1 MTTNNVEV
9 LSCNAI
15 VKDFCKKHDPRNN
28 QPLRKAL
35 VEELLRG
42 EFHIYF
48 FKSDFPDYEWATP
61 DSWDEFVQ
69 EHWDDLADDYLESL
83 KDALRN
89 QNVLEKFGLSIL
101 EGN

>member
-48 FKSDFPDYEWATP
+48 FKSDFPDY
-61 DSWDEFVQ
+61 
-69 EHWDDLADDYLESL
+69 
-83 KDALRN
+83 
-89 QNVLEKFGLSIL
+89 
-101 EGN
+101 